1 MLVPAMGA
9 HAPYWGSV
17 TASVNWCEPD
27 YVYTP
32 YIAEWWNTL
41 TSFPIFALALYGF
54 FVGLRQGYSKRVL
67 APLLLMAVVGF
78 GSMAF
83 HGTLQKWGQAI
94 DELAMIWAAAA
105 LVFAVFEIDVRV
117 QRAWLAP
124 ALLLY
129 CAAFSAAYFF
139 LPEYFVWF
147 LLSYIALVL
156 TLFAGSLR
164 FCGKAGD
171 KNARLLL
178 VVSAVLYAGG
188 FFLLWLPDKLMCE
201 RVRDWQFH
209 ALFVSARPPKEERGD
224 GRPRRKRAPPPPRAR
239 TLTPTH
245 PYHARAQHITST
257 IGPWYLIMHVV
268 YSFHERANAAKLKG
282 YRRPLLVLHAG
293 VLPIV
298 ELHVETGRKT
308 PGKGRKTGLE

>member
-129 CAAFSAAYFF
+129 CAAFSAAYFY

-147 LLSYIALVL
+147 LLSYIVLVL

-209 ALFVSARPPKEERGD
+209 ALFVSARPPKD
-224 GRPRRKRAPPPPRAR
+224 GGPRRKRAPPPRAHPHTHAPIPRTRAAHHEHHWAVVPHYAR
-239 TLTPTH
+239 RL
-245 PYHARAQHITST
+245 Q
-257 IGPWYLIMHVV
+257 
-268 YSFHERANAAKLKG
+268 
-282 YRRPLLVLHAG
+282 
-293 VLPIV
+293 LP
-298 ELHVETGRKT
+298 
-308 PGKGRKTGLE
+308 

>member
-1 MLVPAMGA
+1 MGA

-105 LVFAVFEIDVRV
+105 LHLDRQQAE
-117 QRAWLAP
+117 LAELAEHDP
-124 ALLLY
+124 PTT
-129 CAAFSAAYFF
+129 FH
-139 LPEYFVWF
+139 
-147 LLSYIALVL
+147 
-156 TLFAGSLR
+156 T
-164 FCGKAGD
+164 GD
-171 KNARLLL
+171 ADARLVELL
-178 VVSAVLYAGG
+178 THHATELQQWSPLAAEHPQLRGHPPPSEMNRAGCRPCHSTRCPCASPGAVSAYGTRSRSIHGPAS
-188 FFLLWLPDKLMCE
+188 PP
-201 RVRDWQFH
+201 
-209 ALFVSARPPKEERGD
+209 ASARTARVMGAARKPSGGSGHSVVGRGCPAPS
-224 GRPRRKRAPPPPRAR
+224 RLTQKAPHRKRMP
-239 TLTPTH
+239 
-245 PYHARAQHITST
+245 
-257 IGPWYLIMHVV
+257 
-268 YSFHERANAAKLKG
+268 
-282 YRRPLLVLHAG
+282 
-293 VLPIV
+293 
-298 ELHVETGRKT
+298 
-308 PGKGRKTGLE
+308 